1 MATMAAN
8 VCPTCNSPINAARAS
23 VARVRGARIVMYCS
37 AACADERDKAGQA
50 PAPAPARVAEASER
64 VAETAVADAEPEPVA
79 EHDYARPRPRGNRRR
94 KIIALS
100 AAIMAGGMAITI
112 INAVSPSTP
121 SDVSAAEGPRSA
133 AIQGSMG
140 EGKSRPG
147 RHDSPNRDPHA
158 VAAPGAAA
166 EPAESPA
173 AVDVTPEALFGLARD
188 TLRQLMDSPSPRI
201 QRIAAVA
208 LSRIGDEKAM
218 AMLRVLVE
226 QESVELRKVEIAY
239 ALARAGDA
247 NAPKILRRRLKHT
260 LRDVRV
266 DAARSLVQLGD
277 DTGSDVLRQV
287 LSLSGHRIGAAGL
300 LARLGDQR
308 GVAAL
313 RKELD
318 SSASSDETRMRAAVA
333 LGRAGDASVRERL
346 IAMLEDRRYHVG
358 AADALASLGDQSAVP
373 ALVKQLALPSLRVRA
388 AVALRRLGA
397 PVDLEILGAALQN
410 GSDPARVSAAEA
422 ILVLTGPKKLAER
435 D

>member
-23 VARVRGARIVMYCS
+23 VARVRGARVVTYCS
-37 AACADERDKAGQA
+37 AACADAPDKAGPS
-50 PAPAPARVAEASER
+50 PAPEPVASMDER
-64 VAETAVADAEPEPVA
+64 GPETVVADAEPEPERAYV
-79 EHDYARPRPRGNRRR
+79 RPRPRGNRKR

-100 AAIMAGGMAITI
+100 AAIMAGGMAIAI

-133 AIQGSMG
+133 ALRGAMDA
-140 EGKSRPG
+140 GKDRVG
-147 RHDSPNRDPHA
+147 RDPL
-158 VAAPGAAA
+158 AARASGAGA
-166 EPAESPA
+166 EPADESLIGETPA
-173 AVDVTPEALFGLARD
+173 LDVTPEALFGLARD

-218 AMLRVLVE
+218 DVLRVLVE
-226 QESVELRKVEIAY
+226 EERVELRKVEIAY
-239 ALARAGDA
+239 ALVRAGDA
-247 NAPKILRRRLKHT
+247 RALKILRRRLKHT

-287 LSLSGHRIGAAGL
+287 LSLSSHRIGAAGL
-300 LARLGDQR
+300 LARLGDKR

-313 RKELD
+313 RKELA
-318 SSASSDETRMRAAVA
+318 SGASSEESKMRAAVA
-333 LGRAGDASVRERL
+333 LGRAGEASVRERL

-358 AADALASLGDQSAVP
+358 AADALAALGDQRAVP

>member
-1 MATMAAN
+1 MATMAAS
-8 VCPTCNSPINAARAS
+8 VCPTCNSSINAARAS
-23 VARVRGARIVMYCS
+23 VARVRGARILTYCS
-37 AACADERDKAGQA
+37 AACADAPDKVAPVPERLAQA
-50 PAPAPARVAEASER
+50 DER
-64 VAETAVADAEPEPVA
+64 GPETAAADAEHEPVA
-79 EHDYARPRPRGNRRR
+79 ERDYARPRPRGNRKR

-100 AAIMAGGMAITI
+100 AAIMVGGMAITI

-121 SDVSAAEGPRSA
+121 SDVSAAEGPRST
-133 AIQGSMG
+133 AIPGSLGSLG
-140 EGKSRPG
+140 ESASRPG
-147 RHDSPNRDPHA
+147 SHESPDRRDPLA
-158 VAAPGAAA
+158 VAASGTGAELA
-166 EPAESPA
+166 EPSAP
-173 AVDVTPEALFGLARD
+173 VDVTPEVLFGLATD

-208 LSRIGDEKAM
+208 LSRSGDDRAM

-226 QESVELRKVEIAY
+226 EETVELRKVEIAY

-247 NAPKILRRRLKHT
+247 KAQKILRRRLKHT
-260 LRDVRV
+260 QRDVRV

-277 DTGSDVLRQV
+277 DTGSEVLRQV
-287 LSLSGHRIGAAGL
+287 LSLPGHRIGAAGL

-313 RKELD
+313 RKELG

-358 AADALASLGDQSAVP
+358 AADALAALGDQTAVP

-388 AVALRRLGA
+388 AVSLRRLDA